1 MSGFAAFQQLHA
13 GFKSG
18 DAVNWGYSGF
28 AIYACRDL
36 ALRWDLGLGLRRTME
51 EGDRPFDNRVITHL
65 GVCRMRTAISGLFLA
80 QQNLLKLRVAALTFS
95 INVQVQL
102 STAREEQQTLRMVK
116 AGWIFKQPLQ
126 DRPRSPRLWSR
137 HRFLQPHTPKP

>member
-1 MSGFAAFQQLHA
+1 MIFIIILFVRVLAAMSGFAAFQQLHA

-36 ALRWDLGLGLRRTME
+36 ALRWDME

-65 GVCRMRTAISGLFLA
+65 GVCRIRTAISGLFLA
-80 QQNLLKLRVAALTFS
+80 QQNLLGLRVVALTFS

-102 STAREEQQTLRMVK
+102 STAREELQMLRMVQ
-116 AGWIFKQPLQ
+116 AGWIFK
-126 DRPRSPRLWSR
+126 
-137 HRFLQPHTPKP
+137 

>member
-18 DAVNWGYSGF
+18 DAVNWGYGGF

-36 ALRWDLGLGLRRTME
+36 ALRWDLGLGLRRIME

-65 GVCRMRTAISGLFLA
+65 GVCRIRTAISGLFLA
-80 QQNLLKLRVAALTFS
+80 QQNLLKLRVVALTFS
-95 INVQVQL
+95 INAQVQL
-102 STAREEQQTLRMVK
+102 STAREEQQRLRMVK
-116 AGWIFKQPLQ
+116 AAWILKVTFT
-126 DRPRSPRLWSR
+126 RP
-137 HRFLQPHTPKP
+137 PKEPASVVKA